1 MNNGWFSTSGL
12 KKIYLE
18 IDDVIVGDVIA
29 NVFEKMT
36 YWWLE
41 L

>member
-1 MNNGWFSTSGL
+1 MVFKFRC
-12 KKIYLE
+12 KKIYLK

-29 NVFEKMT
+29 KVFEKMT